1 MKNSK
6 TAIIVLVI
14 VVLVAILGFTGCS
27 QYNGMVSQE
36 ENVNNAWA
44 QVENQYQRRLDLIP
58 NLVASVKGYA
68 EHERGTYQAVT
79 EARAGLSSAYND
91 AQSAQSEAG
100 ADAPADEAAVRK
112 FQQTQQK
119 LQSALGIYVNAVHEA
134 YPELK
139 ADKTFLDLMTQLEGT
154 ENRIA
159 TERNRYNDVVRDY
172 NVKIRRFP
180 ASIFAGMFGFE
191 KRAPFTAEEEARH
204 APKVE
209 F

>member
-1 MKNSK
+1 MNISK
-6 TAIIVLVI
+6 TTIAVI
-14 VVLVAILGFTGCS
+14 VAVVFLFILGFTGCS

-36 ENVNNAWA
+36 ENVDNAWA

-68 EHERGTYQAVT
+68 EHEQETFEAVT
-79 EARAGLSSAYND
+79 KARAGLSSAY
-91 AQSAQSEAG
+91 EAAESTNKENAG
-100 ADAPADEAAVRK
+100 APADDAAVKK

-119 LQSALGIYVNAVHEA
+119 LQSALGIYVNAVREA

-172 NVKIRRFP
+172 NVRIRRFP
-180 ASIFAGMFGFE
+180 ASIFAGMFGFD
-191 KRAPFTAEEEARH
+191 KRATFAAEEGAQH